1 MSELSWRAG
10 GGRALGVLL
19 ALSSVACATN
29 STALQWGLYDAAT
42 PPGDGWQLMSVEDFA
57 NHKEEF
63 VRHYNNEKLAP
74 IKLNAHER
82 SANAQRTVSAQQR
95 DCDPDERCEHGAA
108 QL

>member
-42 PPGDGWQLMSVEDFA
+42 PPGDGWQLATAAVL
-57 NHKEEF
+57 NQHKAAF
-63 VRHYNNEKLAP
+63 MASYVRSLRA
-74 IKLNAHER
+74 I
-82 SANAQRTVSAQQR
+82 V
-95 DCDPDERCEHGAA
+95 
-108 QL
+108 